1 MGGSVT
7 HGQRG
12 QDTSIALLERL
23 LLVNFAS
30 TDGLTRAQLEELSGL
45 SRTVV
50 AGVVAALVERG
61 DLVEMRPSPAPGVRG
76 RPPARYQRPA
86 LLAPVLLIRMAKG
99 TATSASLVS
108 ADGTTSETLTCAPWS
123 LDWEDWSRSV
133 ADAAKRLSGRSQLQ
147 PRAAVLSMPFPV
159 AEGHG
164 APPLYTVP
172 QQVLAM
178 TGKRMPP
185 HPPWLDG
192 DPRTRLGYLLGCPV
206 LPVNYAN
213 LAALGEARFGAGR
226 GYRAVVHVS
235 VVNGVGAGFVLEG
248 RLFTG
253 AHGFAGELAHVQI
266 TPDGYPCVC
275 GNRGCL
281 RTEPSVLPQLGIV
294 NGTVRAPAGNPG
306 HLAPGT
312 AWQAVSAPDYLTGLG
327 GLIGHALAP
336 LMTALDPDCLVVD
349 AGLGESVEHFI
360 AGLTQELKRRCPPPL
375 TEWLTVVPG
384 GLPDAAR
391 SGALALADAH
401 LLTIDLSGAGALGVY
416 A

>member
-1 MGGSVT
+1 VSRGL
-7 HGQRG
+7 RG
-12 QDTSIALLERL
+12 QDTSVALLERL
-23 LLVNFAS
+23 LLVNFTSPA
-30 TDGLTRAQLEELSGL
+30 GLTRAQLEEVTGL

-76 RPPARYQRPA
+76 RPPARYQRTA

-99 TATSASLVS
+99 SGTSASLVS
-108 ADGTTSETLTCAPWS
+108 ADGTSTETMTCAPWCQ
-123 LDWEDWSRSV
+123 DWDGWSRSV
-133 ADAAKRLSGRSQLQ
+133 AEAAKRLSGKTQLP

-164 APPLYTVP
+164 APPLYPVP
-172 QQVLAM
+172 QQVLTT

-185 HPPWLDG
+185 HPPWLDH

-213 LAALGEARFGAGR
+213 LAALGEARSGAGR
-226 GYRAVVHVS
+226 GYRAIVHVS
-235 VVNGVGAGFVLEG
+235 VVSGVGAGFVLEG

-266 TPDGYPCVC
+266 TPDGYPCIC
-275 GNRGCL
+275 GSRGCL
-281 RTEPSVLPQLGIV
+281 GTEPSVLPQLGIV
-294 NGTVRAPAGNPG
+294 NGTVRAPARNPG
-306 HLAPGT
+306 HFAPAT
-312 AWQAVSAPDYLTGLG
+312 AWQTMSLPDYLTRLG
-327 GLIGHALAP
+327 RLVGHALAP
-336 LMTALDPDCLVVD
+336 LITAVDPDCLVVD
-349 AGLGESVEHFI
+349 AGLGESVENFI
-360 AGLTQELKRRCPPPL
+360 AGLTVELKRRCPPPL
-375 TEWLTVVPG
+375 TEWLTVIPG
-384 GLPDAAR
+384 ALPDAEP

-401 LLTIDLSGAGALGVY
+401 VLTLDLLGAPTVY